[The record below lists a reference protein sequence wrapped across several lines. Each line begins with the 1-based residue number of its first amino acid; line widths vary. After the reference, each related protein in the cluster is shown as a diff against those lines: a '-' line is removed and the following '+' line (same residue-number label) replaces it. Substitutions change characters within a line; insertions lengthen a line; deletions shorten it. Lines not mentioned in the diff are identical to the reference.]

1 MREREEGRSRANS
14 RKAVVLWP
22 AVGIVG
28 RGRLSQFHSLVATM
42 PSCSGL
48 ISEVIKYPRALFRT
62 VFVIVNNIYCV
73 PTYLIW
79 MFLLLPLKKI
89 HEAYYYR
96 IEGVLFH
103 WLLANVTMWSYTA
116 GYDLVEMGDDITPAL
131 DERTLVI
138 ANHQST
144 SDVPLLMA
152 TFNVKKGVLPNIMW
166 IMDRLFKYTNFG
178 AVSLIHQDFFIA
190 SGKSNRER
198 SLLDLKKHLTESFI
212 PRERKW
218 MVLFPE
224 GGFLRKRK
232 EVSQRFAEK
241 NNLPVLNNVTV
252 PRVGA
257 MKAIVDVLGSPES
270 PSGCRRPEDDE
281 RRRMPSAVVEDERLS
296 SRTSRRE
303 EEEEDEHEDQ
313 RNDVSSTLINSES
326 ISTDDCDNF
335 KDSPFTKLNGKLSD
349 CLEYILDITIGYPNG
364 KPLDL
369 PNIVH
374 GMRNPCQ
381 TYLFYRL
388 YRSSEVPRDS
398 ESLTRWLYAR
408 FFEKE
413 RLLEEFYRTG
423 SFPCNSSSTTT
434 TTTQCGPTVVQQ
446 DLLRFLLIHLFFVT
460 STYVHYQ
467 LILMLINYSNVMYVY
482 LLSNS

>member
-1 MREREEGRSRANS
+1 
-14 RKAVVLWP
+14 
-22 AVGIVG
+22 
-28 RGRLSQFHSLVATM
+28 M

-48 ISEVIKYPRALFRT
+48 IEVIKYPRALFRT

-73 PTYLIW
+73 PTYLVW

-89 HEAYYYR
+89 NESCYFK
-96 IEGVLFH
+96 IEGILFH
-103 WLLANVTMWSYTA
+103 WLLANVSMWSSSA
-116 GYDLVEMGDDITPAL
+116 GYDLVELGDDISPAM

-152 TFNVKKGVLPNIMW
+152 AFNVKKGVLPNIMW
-166 IMDRLFKYTNFG
+166 IMDRMFKYTNFG
-178 AVSLIHQDFFIA
+178 AVSLLHQDFFIA
-190 SGKSNRER
+190 SGKSNREK
-198 SLLDLKKHLTESFI
+198 SLLDLKSHLRKSYI
-212 PRERKW
+212 PRQRKW
-218 MVLFPE
+218 MMLFPE

-241 NNLPVLNNVTV
+241 NNLPTLNHVTV

-257 MKAIVDVLGSPES
+257 MKTIVDVLGSLDS
-270 PSGCRRPEDDE
+270 PC
-281 RRRMPSAVVEDERLS
+281 L
-296 SRTSRRE
+296 
-303 EEEEDEHEDQ
+303 EEDKIMNNSGYVDNTMSIVTDGFDSSLINVDHQ
-313 RNDVSSTLINSES
+313 QQQQQQHQPKQYDVTNNSSSTIINSEA
-326 ISTDDCDNF
+326 INTDDCDSF
-335 KDSPFTKLNGKLSD
+335 KDSPLTKLNGKMND

-374 GMRNPCQ
+374 GLRNPCQ

-398 ESLTRWLYAR
+398 ESLTQWLYDR
-408 FFEKE
+408 FIEKE
-413 RLLEEFYRTG
+413 KLLDEFYRTG
-423 SFPCNSSSTTT
+423 MFPCGSSSML
-434 TTTQCGPTVVQQ
+434 PTVIQQ
-446 DLLRFLLIHLFFVT
+446 DLLRFLLIHLFFIT

-482 LLSNS
+482 LLNDS

>member
-1 MREREEGRSRANS
+1 
-14 RKAVVLWP
+14 
-22 AVGIVG
+22 
-28 RGRLSQFHSLVATM
+28 M
-42 PSCSGL
+42 PSCSGI
-48 ISEVIKYPRALFRT
+48 ISEVIKYPRAIFRT

-89 HEAYYYR
+89 HENYYYR

-103 WLLANVTMWSYTA
+103 WLLANVTMWSTTA

-131 DERTLVI
+131 DERTLII

-152 TFNVKKGVLPNIMW
+152 AFNVKKGVLPNIMW

-178 AVSLIHQDFFIA
+178 AVSLMHQDFFIA
-190 SGKSNRER
+190 SGKTNRDK
-198 SLLDLKKHLTESFI
+198 SLQGLKKHLRDSYI
-212 PRERKW
+212 PRARKW

-241 NNLPVLNNVTV
+241 NNLPVLHNVTV

-257 MKAIVDVLGSPES
+257 MKAIVDVLGSPDS
-270 PSGCRRPEDDE
+270 P
-281 RRRMPSAVVEDERLS
+281 
-296 SRTSRRE
+296 RTSSLGSPVQNVATVT
-303 EEEEDEHEDQ
+303 DEFNRTSASGADMEHRSPPKQDQ
-313 RNDVSSTLINSES
+313 ITNNSSTVITSEAIN
-326 ISTDDCDNF
+326 TDDCDNF

-349 CLEYILDITIGYPNG
+349 CLEYILDVTIGYPNG

-374 GMRNPCQ
+374 GLRSPCQ

-388 YRSSEVPRDS
+388 YRSAEVPRDS
-398 ESLTRWLYAR
+398 ESLTQWLYER

-413 RLLEEFYRTG
+413 KLLEEFYRTG
-423 SFPCNSSSTTT
+423 VFPCGSSATL
-434 TTTQCGPTVVQQ
+434 PAVVQQ
-446 DLLRFLLIHLFFVT
+446 DLLRFLLIHLFFIT

>member
-1 MREREEGRSRANS
+1 
-14 RKAVVLWP
+14 
-22 AVGIVG
+22 
-28 RGRLSQFHSLVATM
+28 M

-48 ISEVIKYPRALFRT
+48 IEVIKYPRALFRT

-73 PTYLIW
+73 PTYLVW

-89 HEAYYYR
+89 NESCYYK
-96 IEGVLFH
+96 IEGILFH
-103 WLLANVTMWSYTA
+103 WLLANVSMWSSSA
-116 GYDLVEMGDDITPAL
+116 GYDLVELGDDISPAM

-152 TFNVKKGVLPNIMW
+152 AFNVKKGVLPNIMW
-166 IMDRLFKYTNFG
+166 IMDRMFKYTNFG
-178 AVSLIHQDFFIA
+178 AVSLLHQDFFIA
-190 SGKSNRER
+190 SGKSNREK
-198 SLLDLKKHLTESFI
+198 SLLELKSHLRKSYI
-212 PRERKW
+212 PRQRKW
-218 MVLFPE
+218 MMLFPE

-241 NNLPVLNNVTV
+241 NNLPTLNHVTV

-257 MKAIVDVLGSPES
+257 MKTIVDVLGSLDS
-270 PSGCRRPEDDE
+270 PC
-281 RRRMPSAVVEDERLS
+281 L
-296 SRTSRRE
+296 
-303 EEEEDEHEDQ
+303 EEDKIMNNSGYVDNTMSIVTDGFDSSLINVDHQ
-313 RNDVSSTLINSES
+313 QQQQQQHQPKHDVTNNSSSTIINSEA
-326 ISTDDCDNF
+326 INTDDCDSF
-335 KDSPFTKLNGKLSD
+335 KDSPLTKLNGKMND

-374 GMRNPCQ
+374 GLRNPCQ

-398 ESLTRWLYAR
+398 ESLTQWLYDR
-408 FFEKE
+408 FIEKE
-413 RLLEEFYRTG
+413 KLLDEFYRTG
-423 SFPCNSSSTTT
+423 MFPCGSSSML
-434 TTTQCGPTVVQQ
+434 PTVIQQ
-446 DLLRFLLIHLFFVT
+446 DLLRFLLIHLFFIT

-482 LLSNS
+482 LLNDS

>member
-1 MREREEGRSRANS
+1 
-14 RKAVVLWP
+14 
-22 AVGIVG
+22 
-28 RGRLSQFHSLVATM
+28 M

-48 ISEVIKYPRALFRT
+48 TEVIKYPRALFRT

-73 PTYLIW
+73 PTYLVW

-89 HEAYYYR
+89 HESCYYK
-96 IEGVLFH
+96 IEGILFH
-103 WLLANVTMWSYTA
+103 WLLANVSMWSTTA
-116 GYDLVEMGDDITPAL
+116 GYDLVEMGDDISPAL

-144 SDVPLLMA
+144 SDVPLLMSA
-152 TFNVKKGVLPNIMW
+152 FNVKKGVLPNIMW
-166 IMDRLFKYTNFG
+166 IMDRMFKYTNFG
-178 AVSLIHQDFFIA
+178 AVSLLHQDFFIA
-190 SGKSNRER
+190 SGKSNREK
-198 SLLDLKKHLTESFI
+198 SLLELKSHLKKSYI
-212 PRERKW
+212 PRQRKW

-257 MKAIVDVLGSPES
+257 MKTIVDVLGSPDS
-270 PSGCRRPEDDE
+270 PCRGGEEMMINSSGYADTTIATVTDE
-281 RRRMPSAVVEDERLS
+281 FNNSLPTTNLIDVDHQKQQE
-296 SRTSRRE
+296 
-303 EEEEDEHEDQ
+303 Q
-313 RNDVSSTLINSES
+313 PKQNDVTNNINCTLINSEA
-326 ISTDDCDNF
+326 ISTDDCDSF
-335 KDSPFTKLNGKLSD
+335 KDSPLTKLNGKLND

-374 GMRNPCQ
+374 GLRNPCQ

-398 ESLTRWLYAR
+398 ESLTQWLYDR
-408 FFEKE
+408 FIEKE
-413 RLLEEFYRTG
+413 KLLEEFYRTG
-423 SFPCNSSSTTT
+423 MFPCGSSSML
-434 TTTQCGPTVVQQ
+434 PTVIQQ
-446 DLLRFLLIHLFFVT
+446 DLLRYLLIHMFFIT

-482 LLSNS
+482 LLNDS

>member
-1 MREREEGRSRANS
+1 
-14 RKAVVLWP
+14 
-22 AVGIVG
+22 
-28 RGRLSQFHSLVATM
+28 M

-89 HEAYYYR
+89 HESYYYK
-96 IEGVLFH
+96 IEGILFH

-116 GYDLVEMGDDITPAL
+116 GYDMVEMGDDITPAL

-190 SGKSNRER
+190 SGKSNRDR
-198 SLLDLKKHLTESFI
+198 SLLDLKKHLVQSYI

-224 GGFLRKRK
+224 GGFLRKRR

-257 MKAIVDVLGSPES
+257 MKAIVDVLGSPDS
-270 PSGCRRPEDDE
+270 SCGAAAA
-281 RRRMPSAVVEDERLS
+281 RMPSAVVEDELE
-296 SRTSRRE
+296 RTSRLQQQQQE
-303 EEEEDEHEDQ
+303 ESQQD
-313 RNDVSSTLINSES
+313 DVSSTLINSEA
-326 ISTDDCDNF
+326 INTDDCDNF

-374 GMRNPCQ
+374 GFRNPCQ

-398 ESLTRWLYAR
+398 ESLTQWLYDR

-413 RLLEEFYRTG
+413 KLLEEFYRTG
-423 SFPCNSSSTTT
+423 TFPCGSSATL
-434 TTTQCGPTVVQQ
+434 PTVVQQ

>member
-1 MREREEGRSRANS
+1 
-14 RKAVVLWP
+14 
-22 AVGIVG
+22 
-28 RGRLSQFHSLVATM
+28 M

-89 HEAYYYR
+89 HESYYYK

-116 GYDLVEMGDDITPAL
+116 GYDMVEMGDDITPAL

-198 SLLDLKKHLTESFI
+198 SLLDLKKHLTQSYI

-257 MKAIVDVLGSPES
+257 MKAIVDVLGSPDS
-270 PSGCRRPEDDE
+270 PCSDGARM
-281 RRRMPSAVVEDERLS
+281 MPSAVVEDEFA
-296 SRTSRRE
+296 RTATSQQQLQE
-303 EEEEDEHEDQ
+303 ESQQHD
-313 RNDVSSTLINSES
+313 DVSSTLINSEA

-335 KDSPFTKLNGKLSD
+335 KDSPFTKLNGKLGD
-349 CLEYILDITIGYPNG
+349 CLEYILDVTIGYPNG

-374 GMRNPCQ
+374 GFRNPCQ

-398 ESLTRWLYAR
+398 ESLTRWLYDR

-423 SFPCNSSSTTT
+423 TFPCGSSATL
-434 TTTQCGPTVVQQ
+434 PTVVQQ

>member
-1 MREREEGRSRANS
+1 
-14 RKAVVLWP
+14 
-22 AVGIVG
+22 
-28 RGRLSQFHSLVATM
+28 M

-89 HEAYYYR
+89 HESYYYK
-96 IEGVLFH
+96 IEGILFH

-116 GYDLVEMGDDITPAL
+116 GYDLVEMGDDITSAL

-190 SGKSNRER
+190 SGKSNRDR
-198 SLLDLKKHLTESFI
+198 SLLDLKRHLTQSYI

-257 MKAIVDVLGSPES
+257 MKAIVDVLGSPDS
-270 PSGCRRPEDDE
+270 PCVDRL
-281 RRRMPSAVVEDERLS
+281 PSAIVEDELA
-296 SRTSRRE
+296 RTSRQQQQ
-303 EEEEDEHEDQ
+303 D
-313 RNDVSSTLINSES
+313 DVSSTLINSEA
-326 ISTDDCDNF
+326 INTDDCDNF

-374 GMRNPCQ
+374 GFRNPCQ

-388 YRSSEVPRDS
+388 YRSSEVPRDN
-398 ESLTRWLYAR
+398 ESLTRWLYDR

-413 RLLEEFYRTG
+413 KLLEEFYRTG
-423 SFPCNSSSTTT
+423 TFPCGSSATL
-434 TTTQCGPTVVQQ
+434 PTVVQQ

>member
-1 MREREEGRSRANS
+1 MAGQ
-14 RKAVVLWP
+14 
-22 AVGIVG
+22 IVG
-28 RGRLSQFHSLVATM
+28 RFARILQNQPGVISCLVDANM

-198 SLLDLKKHLTESFI
+198 SLLDLKKHLTESYI

-270 PSGCRRPEDDE
+270 PFDNE
-281 RRRMPSAVVEDERLS
+281 RRTVVPPSAVVEDERLS
-296 SRTSRRE
+296 SRTSRE
-303 EEEEDEHEDQ
+303 EEEHQHQD
-313 RNDVSSTLINSES
+313 DVSSTLINSEA
-326 ISTDDCDNF
+326 INTDDCDNF

-349 CLEYILDITIGYPNG
+349 CLEYILDVTIGYPNG

-374 GMRNPCQ
+374 GFRNPCQ

-398 ESLTRWLYAR
+398 ESLTRWLYDR

-423 SFPCNSSSTTT
+423 TFPCGGGSSSATTT
-434 TTTQCGPTVVQQ
+434 TLPTVVQQ
-446 DLLRFLLIHLFFVT
+446 DLLRFLLIHLFFIT

>member
-1 MREREEGRSRANS
+1 MDGRRVGRSAKSGRTNG
-14 RKAVVLWP
+14 RVLSVSVSQL
-22 AVGIVG
+22 ASKTVG
-28 RGRLSQFHSLVATM
+28 AAM

-89 HEAYYYR
+89 HESYYYK

-198 SLLDLKKHLTESFI
+198 SLLDLKKHLTESYI
-212 PRERKW
+212 PRDRKW

-270 PSGCRRPEDDE
+270 PVCGGRLPPT
-281 RRRMPSAVVEDERLS
+281 PSAVVVEDELT
-296 SRTSRRE
+296 RTNSLQDLRQQQQP
-303 EEEEDEHEDQ
+303 ED
-313 RNDVSSTLINSES
+313 DVSSTLINSEA
-326 ISTDDCDNF
+326 INTDDCDNF

-374 GMRNPCQ
+374 GFRNPCQ

-398 ESLTRWLYAR
+398 ESLTRWLYDR

-423 SFPCNSSSTTT
+423 TFPCGSSDTL
-434 TTTQCGPTVVQQ
+434 PTVVQQ

>member
-1 MREREEGRSRANS
+1 
-14 RKAVVLWP
+14 
-22 AVGIVG
+22 
-28 RGRLSQFHSLVATM
+28 M

-96 IEGVLFH
+96 IEGVMFH

-190 SGKSNRER
+190 SGKSNRDR
-198 SLLDLKKHLTESFI
+198 SLQDLKKHLTESYI
-212 PRERKW
+212 PRGRKW

-270 PSGCRRPEDDE
+270 PGCREPEDSE
-281 RRRMPSAVVEDERLS
+281 RRMPVAVVEDERS
-296 SRTSRRE
+296 ARTSQQ
-303 EEEEDEHEDQ
+303 EDDP
-313 RNDVSSTLINSES
+313 RNDVSSTLINSEA

-374 GMRNPCQ
+374 GFRNPCQ

-398 ESLTRWLYAR
+398 ESLTRWLYDR

-423 SFPCNSSSTTT
+423 TFPSDSSSATTT
-434 TTTQCGPTVVQQ
+434 TTTTPGATTHCGPTVVQQ

-460 STYVHYQ
+460 SSYVHYQ

>member
-1 MREREEGRSRANS
+1 M
-14 RKAVVLWP
+14 P
-22 AVGIVG
+22 A
-28 RGRLSQFHSLVATM
+28 
-42 PSCSGL
+42 CSGL
-48 ISEVIKYPRALFRT
+48 IEVIKYPRALFRT

-89 HEAYYYR
+89 HESCYYK
-96 IEGVLFH
+96 IEGIIFH
-103 WLLANVTMWSYTA
+103 WLLANVSMWSTTA
-116 GYDLVEMGDDITPAL
+116 GYELVEMGDDISPAM

-152 TFNVKKGVLPNIMW
+152 AFNVKKGVLPNIMW
-166 IMDRLFKYTNFG
+166 IMDRMFKYTNFG
-178 AVSLIHQDFFIA
+178 AVSLLHQDFFIA
-190 SGKSNRER
+190 SGKSNRDK
-198 SLLDLKKHLTESFI
+198 SLLELKTHLKKSYI

-257 MKAIVDVLGSPES
+257 MKAIMDVLGSPES
-270 PSGCRRPEDDE
+270 PCRDE
-281 RRRMPSAVVEDERLS
+281 EKMMNSTIATVMDEFNHS
-296 SRTSRRE
+296 MMDGTINV
-303 EEEEDEHEDQ
+303 DQ
-313 RNDVSSTLINSES
+313 QQPKQNDVTINSSSTIINSEA
-326 ISTDDCDNF
+326 ISTDDCDSF
-335 KDSPFTKLNGKLSD
+335 KDSPLTKLNGKLNH

-369 PNIVH
+369 PNIMH
-374 GMRNPCQ
+374 GLRNPCQ

-398 ESLTRWLYAR
+398 ESLTQWLYDR
-408 FFEKE
+408 FIEKE
-413 RLLEEFYRTG
+413 KLLEEFYRTG
-423 SFPCNSSSTTT
+423 VFPCGSSSML
-434 TTTQCGPTVVQQ
+434 PTVIQQ
-446 DLLRFLLIHLFFVT
+446 DLLRFLLIHLFFIT

-482 LLSNS
+482 LLSDS

>member
-1 MREREEGRSRANS
+1 
-14 RKAVVLWP
+14 
-22 AVGIVG
+22 
-28 RGRLSQFHSLVATM
+28 M

-89 HEAYYYR
+89 HESYYYK

-198 SLLDLKKHLTESFI
+198 SLLDLKKHLTQSYI

-257 MKAIVDVLGSPES
+257 MKAIVDVLGSADS
-270 PSGCRRPEDDE
+270 PCGAAT
-281 RRRMPSAVVEDERLS
+281 RMPSAVVEDELE
-296 SRTSRRE
+296 RTSRQQQE
-303 EEEEDEHEDQ
+303 ESQQD
-313 RNDVSSTLINSES
+313 DVSSTLINSEA
-326 ISTDDCDNF
+326 INTDDCDNF

-349 CLEYILDITIGYPNG
+349 CLEYILDVTIGYPNG

-374 GMRNPCQ
+374 GFRNPCQ

-398 ESLTRWLYAR
+398 ESLTRWLYDR

-413 RLLEEFYRTG
+413 KLLEEFYRTG
-423 SFPCNSSSTTT
+423 TFPCGSSATL
-434 TTTQCGPTVVQQ
+434 PTVVQQ

>member
-1 MREREEGRSRANS
+1 MAGQ
-14 RKAVVLWP
+14 
-22 AVGIVG
+22 IVG
-28 RGRLSQFHSLVATM
+28 RFARILENQPRVISCLVAANM

-198 SLLDLKKHLTESFI
+198 SLLDLKKHLTESYI

-270 PSGCRRPEDDE
+270 PCDNE
-281 RRRMPSAVVEDERLS
+281 RRTVAVVEDERLS
-296 SRTSRRE
+296 SRTSR
-303 EEEEDEHEDQ
+303 EEEDQHQHQD
-313 RNDVSSTLINSES
+313 DVSSTLINSEA
-326 ISTDDCDNF
+326 INTDDCDNF

-349 CLEYILDITIGYPNG
+349 CLEYILDVTIGYPNG

-374 GMRNPCQ
+374 GFRNPCQ

-398 ESLTRWLYAR
+398 ESLTRWLYDR

-423 SFPCNSSSTTT
+423 TFPCGGIGGSSSATTT
-434 TTTQCGPTVVQQ
+434 TLPTVVQQ
-446 DLLRFLLIHLFFVT
+446 DLLRFLLIHLFFIT

>member
-1 MREREEGRSRANS
+1 
-14 RKAVVLWP
+14 
-22 AVGIVG
+22 
-28 RGRLSQFHSLVATM
+28 M

-89 HEAYYYR
+89 HESYYYK
-96 IEGVLFH
+96 IEGILFH

-116 GYDLVEMGDDITPAL
+116 GYDLVEMGDDITSAL

-190 SGKSNRER
+190 SGKSNRDR
-198 SLLDLKKHLTESFI
+198 SLLDLKKHLTQSYI

-257 MKAIVDVLGSPES
+257 MKAIVDVLGSPDS
-270 PSGCRRPEDDE
+270 PCVDRL
-281 RRRMPSAVVEDERLS
+281 PSAIVEDELA
-296 SRTSRRE
+296 RTSRQQQQ
-303 EEEEDEHEDQ
+303 D
-313 RNDVSSTLINSES
+313 DVSSTLINSEA
-326 ISTDDCDNF
+326 INTDDCDNF
-335 KDSPFTKLNGKLSD
+335 KDSPFTKLNGKLND

-374 GMRNPCQ
+374 GFRNPCQ

-388 YRSSEVPRDS
+388 YRSSEVPRDN
-398 ESLTRWLYAR
+398 ESLTRWLYDR

-413 RLLEEFYRTG
+413 KLLEEFYRTG
-423 SFPCNSSSTTT
+423 TFPCGSSATL
-434 TTTQCGPTVVQQ
+434 PTVVQQ

>member
-1 MREREEGRSRANS
+1 
-14 RKAVVLWP
+14 
-22 AVGIVG
+22 
-28 RGRLSQFHSLVATM
+28 M

-89 HEAYYYR
+89 HESYYYK

-116 GYDLVEMGDDITPAL
+116 GYDMVEMGDDITPAL

-198 SLLDLKKHLTESFI
+198 SLLDLKKHLTQSYI

-257 MKAIVDVLGSPES
+257 MKAIVDVLGSPDS
-270 PSGCRRPEDDE
+270 PCSDGARM
-281 RRRMPSAVVEDERLS
+281 MPSAVVEDEFA
-296 SRTSRRE
+296 RTATSQQQLQE
-303 EEEEDEHEDQ
+303 ESQQHD
-313 RNDVSSTLINSES
+313 DVSSTLINSEA

-349 CLEYILDITIGYPNG
+349 CLEYILDVTIGYPNG

-374 GMRNPCQ
+374 GFRNPCQ

-398 ESLTRWLYAR
+398 ESLTRWLYDR

-423 SFPCNSSSTTT
+423 TFPCGSSATL
-434 TTTQCGPTVVQQ
+434 PTVVQQ

>member
-1 MREREEGRSRANS
+1 
-14 RKAVVLWP
+14 
-22 AVGIVG
+22 
-28 RGRLSQFHSLVATM
+28 M

-89 HEAYYYR
+89 HESYYYK

-116 GYDLVEMGDDITPAL
+116 GYDMVEMGDDITPAL

-190 SGKSNRER
+190 SGKSNRDR
-198 SLLDLKKHLTESFI
+198 SLLDLKKHLTQSYI

-257 MKAIVDVLGSPES
+257 MKAIIDVLGSPDS
-270 PSGCRRPEDDE
+270 LCSDGTRM
-281 RRRMPSAVVEDERLS
+281 MPSAVVEDEFA
-296 SRTSRRE
+296 RTATSQQQQE
-303 EEEEDEHEDQ
+303 ESQQQD
-313 RNDVSSTLINSES
+313 DVSSTLINSEA
-326 ISTDDCDNF
+326 INTDDCDNF

-349 CLEYILDITIGYPNG
+349 CLEYILDVTIGYPNG

-369 PNIVH
+369 PNIMH
-374 GMRNPCQ
+374 GFRNPCQ

-398 ESLTRWLYAR
+398 ESLTRWLYDR

-423 SFPCNSSSTTT
+423 TFPCGSSATL
-434 TTTQCGPTVVQQ
+434 PTVVQQ

>member
-1 MREREEGRSRANS
+1 MAGQ
-14 RKAVVLWP
+14 
-22 AVGIVG
+22 IVG
-28 RGRLSQFHSLVATM
+28 RFARILQNQPRVISCLVAANM

-198 SLLDLKKHLTESFI
+198 SLLDLKKHLTESYI

-270 PSGCRRPEDDE
+270 PCDNE
-281 RRRMPSAVVEDERLS
+281 RRTVVPPSAVVEDERLS
-296 SRTSRRE
+296 SRTSRE
-303 EEEEDEHEDQ
+303 EADQHQHQED
-313 RNDVSSTLINSES
+313 DVSSTLINSET
-326 ISTDDCDNF
+326 INTDDCDNF

-349 CLEYILDITIGYPNG
+349 CLEYILDVTIGYPNG

-374 GMRNPCQ
+374 GFRNPCQ

-398 ESLTRWLYAR
+398 ESLTRWLYDR

-423 SFPCNSSSTTT
+423 TFPCGGGSSSATTT
-434 TTTQCGPTVVQQ
+434 TLPTVVQQ
-446 DLLRFLLIHLFFVT
+446 DLLRFLLIHLFFIT

>member
-1 MREREEGRSRANS
+1 
-14 RKAVVLWP
+14 
-22 AVGIVG
+22 
-28 RGRLSQFHSLVATM
+28 M

-48 ISEVIKYPRALFRT
+48 IEVIKYPRALFRT

-89 HEAYYYR
+89 HESYYYK
-96 IEGVLFH
+96 IEGILFH

-178 AVSLIHQDFFIA
+178 AVSLLHQDFFIA

-198 SLLDLKKHLTESFI
+198 SLHDLKKHLTQSYI

-232 EVSQRFAEK
+232 EVSQRFADK

-257 MKAIVDVLGSPES
+257 MKAIVDVLGSPDS
-270 PSGCRRPEDDE
+270 PCGGVASARI
-281 RRRMPSAVVEDERLS
+281 PSAVVEDELE
-296 SRTSRRE
+296 RTSRQQQQQE
-303 EEEEDEHEDQ
+303 ESQQD
-313 RNDVSSTLINSES
+313 DVSSTLINSEA
-326 ISTDDCDNF
+326 INTDDCDNF

-374 GMRNPCQ
+374 GFRNPCQ

-398 ESLTRWLYAR
+398 ESLTRWLYDR

-413 RLLEEFYRTG
+413 KLLEEFYRTG
-423 SFPCNSSSTTT
+423 TFPCGSSATL
-434 TTTQCGPTVVQQ
+434 PTVVQQ

>member
-1 MREREEGRSRANS
+1 
-14 RKAVVLWP
+14 
-22 AVGIVG
+22 
-28 RGRLSQFHSLVATM
+28 M
-42 PSCSGL
+42 PCSTTL
-48 ISEVIKYPRALFRT
+48 IDVIKYPRALFRT
-62 VFVIVNNIYCV
+62 VFVLVNNMYCV

-89 HEAYYYR
+89 HESFYYQ

-103 WLLANVTMWSYTA
+103 WLLANVAMWSTSV
-116 GYDLVEMGDDITPAL
+116 GYDLVELGDDIAPAL
-131 DERTLVI
+131 DQRTLVI

-152 TFNVKKGVLPNIMW
+152 AFNAKRNVVPNIMW

-178 AVSLIHQDFFIA
+178 AVSLMHRDFFIA
-190 SGKSNRER
+190 SGKANRDKSITE
-198 SLLDLKKHLTESFI
+198 LKKHLRESYI

-218 MVLFPE
+218 IVLFPE

-241 NNLPVLNNVTV
+241 NNLPVLTNVTV
-252 PRVGA
+252 PRIGA
-257 MKAIVDVLGSPES
+257 MKAIIDVLGAPQSPCRGANASSVNVVVQKTAATTDCAAAADSTTEES
-270 PSGCRRPEDDE
+270 HNISEATNLLVATPVTIPVEQQL
-281 RRRMPSAVVEDERLS
+281 PNQNASAGNNNNS
-296 SRTSRRE
+296 
-303 EEEEDEHEDQ
+303 
-313 RNDVSSTLINSES
+313 SSTVINSEA
-326 ISTDDCDNF
+326 IITDDCDNF

-374 GMRNPCQ
+374 GLRKPCQ

-388 YRSSEVPRDS
+388 YRSSEVPRDN
-398 ESLTRWLYAR
+398 ESLTRWLYDR

-413 RLLEEFYRTG
+413 KLLEEFYRTG
-423 SFPCNSSSTTT
+423 MFPCGSSATI
-434 TTTQCGPTVVQQ
+434 PTVVQQ
-446 DLLRFLLIHLFFVT
+446 DFLRFLLIHLFFIT
-460 STYVHYQ
+460 SSYVHYQ
-467 LILMLINYSNVMYVY
+467 LILMLINYSNVMYVS

>member
-1 MREREEGRSRANS
+1 M
-14 RKAVVLWP
+14 P
-22 AVGIVG
+22 A
-28 RGRLSQFHSLVATM
+28 
-42 PSCSGL
+42 CSGL
-48 ISEVIKYPRALFRT
+48 IEVIKYPRALFRT

-89 HEAYYYR
+89 HESCYYK
-96 IEGVLFH
+96 IEGILFH
-103 WLLANVTMWSYTA
+103 WLLANVSLWSTTA
-116 GYDLVEMGDDITPAL
+116 GYDLVEMGDDISPAM

-152 TFNVKKGVLPNIMW
+152 AFNVKKGVLPNIMW
-166 IMDRLFKYTNFG
+166 IMDRMFKYTNFG
-178 AVSLIHQDFFIA
+178 AVSLLHQDFFIA
-190 SGKSNRER
+190 SGKSNRDK
-198 SLLDLKKHLTESFI
+198 SLLELKQHLRKSYI

-232 EVSQRFAEK
+232 EISQRFAEK

-257 MKAIVDVLGSPES
+257 MKAIVDVLGSPDS
-270 PSGCRRPEDDE
+270 PCRDE
-281 RRRMPSAVVEDERLS
+281 EKMMNNSYLDGTITTVADEFNRGSMDVE
-296 SRTSRRE
+296 
-303 EEEEDEHEDQ
+303 Q
-313 RNDVSSTLINSES
+313 QQQQQPKQNDVTNNISSTLINSEA
-326 ISTDDCDNF
+326 ISTDDCDSF
-335 KDSPFTKLNGKLSD
+335 KDSPLTKLNGKLNH

-374 GMRNPCQ
+374 GLRNPCQ

-398 ESLTRWLYAR
+398 ESLTQWLYDR
-408 FFEKE
+408 FIEKE
-413 RLLEEFYRTG
+413 KLLEEFYRTG
-423 SFPCNSSSTTT
+423 MFPCGSSSML
-434 TTTQCGPTVVQQ
+434 PTVIQQ
-446 DLLRFLLIHLFFVT
+446 DLLRFLLIHLFFIT

-482 LLSNS
+482 LLSDS

>member
-1 MREREEGRSRANS
+1 
-14 RKAVVLWP
+14 
-22 AVGIVG
+22 
-28 RGRLSQFHSLVATM
+28 M
-42 PSCSGL
+42 PSCGGL
-48 ISEVIKYPRALFRT
+48 VCDVIKYPRALFRT

-89 HEAYYYR
+89 HEKYYYR

-103 WLLANVTMWSYTA
+103 WLLANVTMWSATA
-116 GYDLVEMGDDITPAL
+116 GYDLVELGDDITPAL
-131 DERTLVI
+131 DQRTLII

-152 TFNVKKGVLPNIMW
+152 AFNVKKGVLPNIMW

-190 SGKSNRER
+190 SGKSNREK
-198 SLLDLKKHLTESFI
+198 SLLELKTHLRKSYI

-257 MKAIVDVLGSPES
+257 MKAIIDVLGSPDS
-270 PSGCRRPEDDE
+270 PCRE
-281 RRRMPSAVVEDERLS
+281 
-296 SRTSRRE
+296 
-303 EEEEDEHEDQ
+303 
-313 RNDVSSTLINSES
+313 NDVELSATAVATVTDEYNRATAMTTQDQQQQQQQPQGQQLKQNDVINNSSTVVNSEA
-326 ISTDDCDNF
+326 ISNDDCDNF
-335 KDSPFTKLNGKLSD
+335 KDSPLTKLNGKLND

-374 GMRNPCQ
+374 GLRNPCQ

-398 ESLTRWLYAR
+398 ESLTQWLYDR
-408 FFEKE
+408 FTEKE
-413 RLLEEFYRTG
+413 KLLNEFYRTG
-423 SFPCNSSSTTT
+423 KFPCGSASVL
-434 TTTQCGPTVVQQ
+434 PTVVQQ
-446 DLLRFLLIHLFFVT
+446 DLLRFLLIHLFFIT

-482 LLSNS
+482 LLSDS

>member
-1 MREREEGRSRANS
+1 MRETAGKKVGRHSCTLA
-14 RKAVVLWP
+14 
-22 AVGIVG
+22 GQIVG
-28 RGRLSQFHSLVATM
+28 RFARILQNQPGVISCLVAANM

-198 SLLDLKKHLTESFI
+198 SLLDLKKHLTESYI

-270 PSGCRRPEDDE
+270 PCDNE
-281 RRRMPSAVVEDERLS
+281 RRNVVPPSAVVEDERLS
-296 SRTSRRE
+296 SRTSGRE
-303 EEEEDEHEDQ
+303 EEEDQHQHHED
-313 RNDVSSTLINSES
+313 DVSSTLINSEA
-326 ISTDDCDNF
+326 INTDDCDNF

-349 CLEYILDITIGYPNG
+349 CLEYILDVTIGYPNG

-374 GMRNPCQ
+374 GFRNPCQ

-398 ESLTRWLYAR
+398 ESLTRWLYDR

-423 SFPCNSSSTTT
+423 TFPCGGGSSSATTT
-434 TTTQCGPTVVQQ
+434 TLPTVVQQ
-446 DLLRFLLIHLFFVT
+446 DLLRFLLIHLFFIT

>member
-1 MREREEGRSRANS
+1 
-14 RKAVVLWP
+14 
-22 AVGIVG
+22 
-28 RGRLSQFHSLVATM
+28 M
-42 PSCSGL
+42 PSSSGI
-48 ISEVIKYPRALFRT
+48 ISEVFKYPRALFRT

-89 HEAYYYR
+89 HETCYYR

-103 WLLANVTMWSYTA
+103 WLLANVTMWSSTA

-131 DERTLVI
+131 DQRTLVI

-152 TFNVKKGVLPNIMW
+152 LFNAKKGVLPNIMW
-166 IMDRLFKYTNFG
+166 IMDRMFKYTNFG

-190 SGKSNRER
+190 SGKSNRDQ
-198 SLLDLKKHLTESFI
+198 SLQELKKHLKKSYI
-212 PRERKW
+212 PRKRKW
-218 MVLFPE
+218 IVLFPE

-257 MKAIVDVLGSPES
+257 MSAIVDVIGSPES
-270 PSGCRRPEDDE
+270 PC
-281 RRRMPSAVVEDERLS
+281 
-296 SRTSRRE
+296 RTSPSIPVATVTDEYNRATVKTSPE
-303 EEEEDEHEDQ
+303 EQVLLEHTQLDQ
-313 RNDVSSTLINSES
+313 EMEQLQIANNRNTLVSGQAIGAE
-326 ISTDDCDNF
+326 DCDSF
-335 KDSPFTKLNGKLSD
+335 KDSHFSKLNGKLND
-349 CLEYILDITIGYPNG
+349 CLEYILDVTIGYPNG

-369 PNIVH
+369 PTIVH

-388 YRSSEVPRDS
+388 YRSADVPRDS
-398 ESLTRWLYAR
+398 ESLTQWLYER
-408 FFEKE
+408 FYEKE
-413 RLLEEFYRTG
+413 KMLEEFYRTG
-423 SFPCNSSSTTT
+423 AFPSNNSVTL
-434 TTTQCGPTVVQQ
+434 PAVVQQ
-446 DLLRFLLIHLFFVT
+446 DLLRFLLIHLFFIT

>member
-1 MREREEGRSRANS
+1 
-14 RKAVVLWP
+14 
-22 AVGIVG
+22 
-28 RGRLSQFHSLVATM
+28 M

-96 IEGVLFH
+96 IEGVMFH

-190 SGKSNRER
+190 SGKSNRDR
-198 SLLDLKKHLTESFI
+198 SLQDLKKHLTESYI
-212 PRERKW
+212 PRGRKW

-270 PSGCRRPEDDE
+270 PGCREPEDSE
-281 RRRMPSAVVEDERLS
+281 RRMPVAVVEDERS
-296 SRTSRRE
+296 ARTSQQ
-303 EEEEDEHEDQ
+303 EDDP
-313 RNDVSSTLINSES
+313 RNDVSSTLINSEA

-374 GMRNPCQ
+374 GFRNPCQ

-398 ESLTRWLYAR
+398 ESLTRWLYDR

-423 SFPCNSSSTTT
+423 TFPCDSSSATTT
-434 TTTQCGPTVVQQ
+434 TTPGATTPSATHCGPTVVQQ

-460 STYVHYQ
+460 SSYVHYQ

>member
-1 MREREEGRSRANS
+1 
-14 RKAVVLWP
+14 
-22 AVGIVG
+22 
-28 RGRLSQFHSLVATM
+28 M

-79 MFLLLPLKKI
+79 MFLLLPLKKV
-89 HEAYYYR
+89 HESYYYK

-116 GYDLVEMGDDITPAL
+116 GYDMVEMGDDITPAL

-152 TFNVKKGVLPNIMW
+152 TLNVKKGVLPNIMW

-198 SLLDLKKHLTESFI
+198 SLLDLKKHLTQSYI
-212 PRERKW
+212 RRERKW

-257 MKAIVDVLGSPES
+257 MKAIVDVLGSPDS
-270 PSGCRRPEDDE
+270 LCSDGART
-281 RRRMPSAVVEDERLS
+281 MPSAVVEDEFA
-296 SRTSRRE
+296 RTATSQQQE
-303 EEEEDEHEDQ
+303 ESQQD
-313 RNDVSSTLINSES
+313 DVSSTLINSEA
-326 ISTDDCDNF
+326 INTDDCDNF

-349 CLEYILDITIGYPNG
+349 CLEYILDVTIGYPNG

-374 GMRNPCQ
+374 GFRNPCQ

-398 ESLTRWLYAR
+398 ESLTRWLYDR

-423 SFPCNSSSTTT
+423 TFPCGSSATL
-434 TTTQCGPTVVQQ
+434 PTVVQQ

>member
-1 MREREEGRSRANS
+1 
-14 RKAVVLWP
+14 
-22 AVGIVG
+22 
-28 RGRLSQFHSLVATM
+28 M

-48 ISEVIKYPRALFRT
+48 IEVIKYPRALFRT

-73 PTYLIW
+73 PTYLVW

-89 HEAYYYR
+89 NESCYFK
-96 IEGVLFH
+96 IEGILFH
-103 WLLANVTMWSYTA
+103 WLLANVSMWSSSA
-116 GYDLVEMGDDITPAL
+116 GYDLVELGDDISPAM

-152 TFNVKKGVLPNIMW
+152 AFNVKKGVLPNIMW
-166 IMDRLFKYTNFG
+166 IMDRMFKYTNFG
-178 AVSLIHQDFFIA
+178 AVSLLHQDFFIA
-190 SGKSNRER
+190 SGKSNREK
-198 SLLDLKKHLTESFI
+198 SLLELKSHLRKSYI
-212 PRERKW
+212 PRQRKW
-218 MVLFPE
+218 MMLFPE

-241 NNLPVLNNVTV
+241 NNLPTLNHVTV

-257 MKAIVDVLGSPES
+257 MKTIVDVLGSLDS
-270 PSGCRRPEDDE
+270 PC
-281 RRRMPSAVVEDERLS
+281 L
-296 SRTSRRE
+296 
-303 EEEEDEHEDQ
+303 EEDKIMNNSGYVDNTMSIVTDGFDSSLINVDHQ
-313 RNDVSSTLINSES
+313 QQQQQQHQPKQYDVTNNSSSTIINSEA
-326 ISTDDCDNF
+326 INTDDCDSF
-335 KDSPFTKLNGKLSD
+335 KDSPLTKLNGKMND

-374 GMRNPCQ
+374 GLRNPCQ

-398 ESLTRWLYAR
+398 ESLTQWLYDR
-408 FFEKE
+408 FIEKE
-413 RLLEEFYRTG
+413 KLLDEFYRTG
-423 SFPCNSSSTTT
+423 MFPCGSSSML
-434 TTTQCGPTVVQQ
+434 PTVIQQ
-446 DLLRFLLIHLFFVT
+446 DLLRFLLIHLFFIT

-482 LLSNS
+482 LLNDS

>member
-1 MREREEGRSRANS
+1 
-14 RKAVVLWP
+14 
-22 AVGIVG
+22 
-28 RGRLSQFHSLVATM
+28 M

-48 ISEVIKYPRALFRT
+48 IEVIKYPRALFRT

-89 HEAYYYR
+89 HESYYYK
-96 IEGVLFH
+96 IEGILFH

-116 GYDLVEMGDDITPAL
+116 GYDLVEMGDDITSAL

-190 SGKSNRER
+190 SGKSNRDR
-198 SLLDLKKHLTESFI
+198 SLLDLKKHLTQSYI

-257 MKAIVDVLGSPES
+257 MKAIVDVLGSPDS
-270 PSGCRRPEDDE
+270 PCVDRL
-281 RRRMPSAVVEDERLS
+281 PSAIVEDELA
-296 SRTSRRE
+296 RTSRQQQQ
-303 EEEEDEHEDQ
+303 D
-313 RNDVSSTLINSES
+313 DVSSTLINSEA
-326 ISTDDCDNF
+326 INTDDCDNF

-374 GMRNPCQ
+374 GFRNPCQ

-388 YRSSEVPRDS
+388 YRSSEVPRDN
-398 ESLTRWLYAR
+398 ESLTRWLYDR

-413 RLLEEFYRTG
+413 KLLEEFYRTG
-423 SFPCNSSSTTT
+423 TFPCGSSATL
-434 TTTQCGPTVVQQ
+434 PTVVQQ

>member
-1 MREREEGRSRANS
+1 MPTSS
-14 RKAVVLWP
+14 T
-22 AVGIVG
+22 
-28 RGRLSQFHSLVATM
+28 LSD
-42 PSCSGL
+42 
-48 ISEVIKYPRALFRT
+48 VIKYPRALFRI

-73 PTYLIW
+73 PTYLVW

-89 HEAYYYR
+89 HENFYYQ

-103 WLLANVTMWSYTA
+103 WLLANVAMWSSTL
-116 GYDLVEMGDDITPAL
+116 GYDLVELGDDISPAL
-131 DERTLVI
+131 DQRTLVI

-152 TFNVKKGVLPNIMW
+152 AFNAKRNVLPNIMW

-178 AVSLIHQDFFIA
+178 AVSLMHKDFFIA
-190 SGKSNRER
+190 SGKSNRDKSITE
-198 SLLDLKKHLTESFI
+198 LKNHLRESYI

-218 MVLFPE
+218 IVLFPE

-241 NNLPVLNNVTV
+241 NNLPVLSNVTV

-257 MKAIVDVLGSPES
+257 MKAIIDVLGSPQS
-270 PSGCRRPEDDE
+270 PCRRGNA
-281 RRRMPSAVVEDERLS
+281 SVNVVDQPQTTTTAAADCTAAADPNKEAHGITEA
-296 SRTSRRE
+296 TSLLVSTSMSTSE
-303 EEEEDEHEDQ
+303 SEQ
-313 RNDVSSTLINSES
+313 QQIPKQNVSTANNNSSSTIINSEA
-326 ISTDDCDNF
+326 IITDDYNF
-335 KDSPFTKLNGKLSD
+335 KDSPFTKLNGKLND

-374 GMRNPCQ
+374 GLRNPCQ

-388 YRSSEVPRDS
+388 YRSSEVPRDN
-398 ESLTRWLYAR
+398 ESLTRWLYDR

-413 RLLEEFYRTG
+413 KLLEEFYRTG
-423 SFPCNSSSTTT
+423 MFPCGSSATL
-434 TTTQCGPTVVQQ
+434 PTVVQQ
-446 DLLRFLLIHLFFVT
+446 DLLRFLLIHLFFIT
-460 STYVHYQ
+460 SSYVHYQ
-467 LILMLINYSNVMYVY
+467 LILMLINYSNVMYVS

>member
-1 MREREEGRSRANS
+1 
-14 RKAVVLWP
+14 
-22 AVGIVG
+22 
-28 RGRLSQFHSLVATM
+28 M
-42 PSCSGL
+42 PSCTGL
-48 ISEVIKYPRALFRT
+48 INVIKYPRALFRT
-62 VFVIVNNIYCV
+62 VFVLVNNVYCV

-79 MFLLLPLKKI
+79 MLLLLPLKKI
-89 HEAYYYR
+89 HENYYFR

-103 WLLANVTMWSYTA
+103 WLLANVTMWSSSA
-116 GYDLVEMGDDITPAL
+116 GYDLVEVGDDITPAL

-144 SDVPLLMA
+144 SDVPMLMA
-152 TFNVKKGVLPNIMW
+152 AFNAKKNVLPNIMW

-178 AVSLIHQDFFIA
+178 AVSLIHQDFFIS
-190 SGKSNRER
+190 SGKSNRDK
-198 SLLDLKKHLTESFI
+198 SLLELKKHLKQSYI
-212 PRERKW
+212 PRKRKW
-218 MVLFPE
+218 MMLFPE

-241 NNLPVLNNVTV
+241 NNLPVLNHVTV

-257 MKAIVDVLGSPES
+257 MKAIIDVLGSPDS
-270 PSGCRRPEDDE
+270 PCR
-281 RRRMPSAVVEDERLS
+281 MSNTNSTGSTVVI
-296 SRTSRRE
+296 
-303 EEEEDEHEDQ
+303 EDQ
-313 RNDVSSTLINSES
+313 FEETAGLTTAVDQQKPKEDGANNNSSTIINSEA
-326 ISTDDCDNF
+326 IITDDCDNF
-335 KDSPFTKLNGKLSD
+335 KDSPFTKLNGKLND

-374 GMRNPCQ
+374 GLRNPCQ

-388 YRSSEVPRDS
+388 YHSSEVPRDS
-398 ESLTRWLYAR
+398 ESLTQWLYDR

-413 RLLEEFYRTG
+413 KLLEEFYRTG
-423 SFPCNSSSTTT
+423 MFPCGST
-434 TTTQCGPTVVQQ
+434 GIVVHQ
-446 DLLRFLLIHLFFVT
+446 DLLRFLLIHLFFIT
-460 STYVHYQ
+460 SSYVHYQ

>member
-1 MREREEGRSRANS
+1 
-14 RKAVVLWP
+14 
-22 AVGIVG
+22 
-28 RGRLSQFHSLVATM
+28 M

-48 ISEVIKYPRALFRT
+48 IEVIKYPRALFRT

-73 PTYLIW
+73 PTYLVW

-89 HEAYYYR
+89 NESCYFK
-96 IEGVLFH
+96 IEGILFH
-103 WLLANVTMWSYTA
+103 WLLANVSMWSSSA
-116 GYDLVEMGDDITPAL
+116 GYDLVELGDDISPAM

-152 TFNVKKGVLPNIMW
+152 AFNVKKGVLPNIMW
-166 IMDRLFKYTNFG
+166 IMDRMFKYTNFG
-178 AVSLIHQDFFIA
+178 AVSLLHQDFFIA
-190 SGKSNRER
+190 SGKSNREK
-198 SLLDLKKHLTESFI
+198 SLLELKSHLRKSYI
-212 PRERKW
+212 PRQRKW
-218 MVLFPE
+218 MMLFPE

-241 NNLPVLNNVTV
+241 NNLPTLNHVTV

-257 MKAIVDVLGSPES
+257 MKTIVDVLGSLDS
-270 PSGCRRPEDDE
+270 PC
-281 RRRMPSAVVEDERLS
+281 L
-296 SRTSRRE
+296 
-303 EEEEDEHEDQ
+303 EEDKIMNNSGYVDNTMSIVTDGFDSSLINVDHQ
-313 RNDVSSTLINSES
+313 QQQQQQHQPKQYDVTNNSSSTIINSEA
-326 ISTDDCDNF
+326 INTDVCDSF
-335 KDSPFTKLNGKLSD
+335 KDSPLTKLNGKMND

-374 GMRNPCQ
+374 GLRNPCQ

-398 ESLTRWLYAR
+398 ESLTQWLYDR
-408 FFEKE
+408 FIEKE
-413 RLLEEFYRTG
+413 KLLDEFYRTG
-423 SFPCNSSSTTT
+423 MFPCGSSSML
-434 TTTQCGPTVVQQ
+434 PTVIQQ
-446 DLLRFLLIHLFFVT
+446 DLLRFLLIHLFFIT

-482 LLSNS
+482 LLNDS

>member
-1 MREREEGRSRANS
+1 MYFGRPNR
-14 RKAVVLWP
+14 RKVVARILQNQP
-22 AVGIVG
+22 GVI
-28 RGRLSQFHSLVATM
+28 SCLVATTM

-198 SLLDLKKHLTESFI
+198 SLLDLKKHLTESYI

-270 PSGCRRPEDDE
+270 PCDNE
-281 RRRMPSAVVEDERLS
+281 RRNVVPPSAVVEDERLS
-296 SRTSRRE
+296 SRTSGRE
-303 EEEEDEHEDQ
+303 EEEDQHQHHED
-313 RNDVSSTLINSES
+313 DVSSTLINSEA
-326 ISTDDCDNF
+326 INTDDCDNF

-349 CLEYILDITIGYPNG
+349 CLEYILDVTIGYPNG

-374 GMRNPCQ
+374 GFRNPCQ

-398 ESLTRWLYAR
+398 ESLTRWLYDR

-423 SFPCNSSSTTT
+423 TFPCGGGSSSATTT
-434 TTTQCGPTVVQQ
+434 TLPTVVQQ
-446 DLLRFLLIHLFFVT
+446 DLLRFLLIHLFFIT

>member
-1 MREREEGRSRANS
+1 M
-14 RKAVVLWP
+14 
-22 AVGIVG
+22 
-28 RGRLSQFHSLVATM
+28 
-42 PSCSGL
+42 
-48 ISEVIKYPRALFRT
+48 IKYPRALFRT

-79 MFLLLPLKKI
+79 MLLLLPLKKI
-89 HEAYYYR
+89 HESYYYK

-190 SGKSNRER
+190 SGKSNRDR
-198 SLLDLKKHLTESFI
+198 SLLELKKHLNDSYI

-257 MKAIVDVLGSPES
+257 MKAIVDVLGSPDS
-270 PSGCRRPEDDE
+270 PCLDDI
-281 RRRMPSAVVEDERLS
+281 RLPSAVVEDELA
-296 SRTSRRE
+296 RTSHQQE
-303 EEEEDEHEDQ
+303 QLDQ
-313 RNDVSSTLINSES
+313 ENQRDDVSSTLINSEA
-326 ISTDDCDNF
+326 INTDDCDNF

-349 CLEYILDITIGYPNG
+349 CLEYILDVTIGYPNG

-369 PNIVH
+369 PNIMH
-374 GMRNPCQ
+374 GLRNPCQ

-388 YRSSEVPRDS
+388 YRSSEIPRDN
-398 ESLTRWLYAR
+398 ESLTRWLYDR

-413 RLLEEFYRTG
+413 QLLEEFYRTG
-423 SFPCNSSSTTT
+423 TFPCGSSATL
-434 TTTQCGPTVVQQ
+434 PTVVQQ

>member
-1 MREREEGRSRANS
+1 MAGQ
-14 RKAVVLWP
+14 
-22 AVGIVG
+22 IVG
-28 RGRLSQFHSLVATM
+28 RSSRESSRINPGVISCLVAATM

-198 SLLDLKKHLTESFI
+198 SLLDLKKHLTESYI

-270 PSGCRRPEDDE
+270 PCDNE
-281 RRRMPSAVVEDERLS
+281 RRTVAVVEDERLS
-296 SRTSRRE
+296 SRTSR
-303 EEEEDEHEDQ
+303 EEEDQHQHQD
-313 RNDVSSTLINSES
+313 DVSSTLINSEA
-326 ISTDDCDNF
+326 INTDDCDNF

-349 CLEYILDITIGYPNG
+349 CLEYILDVTIGYPNG

-374 GMRNPCQ
+374 GFRNPCQ

-398 ESLTRWLYAR
+398 ESLTRWLYDR

-423 SFPCNSSSTTT
+423 TFPCGGGSSSATTT
-434 TTTQCGPTVVQQ
+434 TLPTVVQQ
-446 DLLRFLLIHLFFVT
+446 DLLRFLLIHLFFIT

>member
-1 MREREEGRSRANS
+1 MAGQ
-14 RKAVVLWP
+14 
-22 AVGIVG
+22 IVG
-28 RGRLSQFHSLVATM
+28 RFARILQNQPRVISCLVAANM

-198 SLLDLKKHLTESFI
+198 SLLDLKKHLTESYI

-270 PSGCRRPEDDE
+270 PCDNE
-281 RRRMPSAVVEDERLS
+281 RRTVVPPSAVVEDERLS
-296 SRTSRRE
+296 SRTSR
-303 EEEEDEHEDQ
+303 EEEEDQHQHQED
-313 RNDVSSTLINSES
+313 DVSSTLINSEA
-326 ISTDDCDNF
+326 INTDDCDNF

-349 CLEYILDITIGYPNG
+349 CLEYILDVTIGYPNG

-374 GMRNPCQ
+374 GFRNPCQ

-398 ESLTRWLYAR
+398 ESLTRWLYDR

-423 SFPCNSSSTTT
+423 TFPCGGGSSSATTT
-434 TTTQCGPTVVQQ
+434 TLPTVVQQ
-446 DLLRFLLIHLFFVT
+446 DLLRFLLIHLFFIT

>member
-1 MREREEGRSRANS
+1 MAGQ
-14 RKAVVLWP
+14 
-22 AVGIVG
+22 IVG
-28 RGRLSQFHSLVATM
+28 RFARILQNQPRVISCLVAANM

-198 SLLDLKKHLTESFI
+198 SLLDLKKHLTESYI

-270 PSGCRRPEDDE
+270 PCDNE
-281 RRRMPSAVVEDERLS
+281 RRTVVTPSAVVEDERLS
-296 SRTSRRE
+296 SRTSR
-303 EEEEDEHEDQ
+303 EEEDQHLHQD
-313 RNDVSSTLINSES
+313 DVSSTLINSEA
-326 ISTDDCDNF
+326 INTDDCDNF

-349 CLEYILDITIGYPNG
+349 CLEYILDVTIGYPNG

-374 GMRNPCQ
+374 GFRNPCQ

-398 ESLTRWLYAR
+398 ESLTRWLYDR

-423 SFPCNSSSTTT
+423 TFPCGGGSSSATTT
-434 TTTQCGPTVVQQ
+434 TLPTVVQQ
-446 DLLRFLLIHLFFVT
+446 DLLRFLLIHLFFIT

>member
-1 MREREEGRSRANS
+1 M
-14 RKAVVLWP
+14 P
-22 AVGIVG
+22 A
-28 RGRLSQFHSLVATM
+28 
-42 PSCSGL
+42 SCGL
-48 ISEVIKYPRALFRT
+48 IDAIKYPRAVFRT
-62 VFVIVNNIYCV
+62 VFVIVNNIYCI

-89 HEAYYYR
+89 QESCYYK
-96 IEGVLFH
+96 IEGILFH
-103 WLLANVTMWSYTA
+103 WLLANVAMWSTTA
-116 GYDLVEMGDDITPAL
+116 GYDLVEMGDDISPVL

-152 TFNVKKGVLPNIMW
+152 AFNAKKNVLPNIMW
-166 IMDRLFKYTNFG
+166 IMDRMFKYTNFG
-178 AVSLIHQDFFIA
+178 AVSLFHQDFFIA
-190 SGKSNRER
+190 SGKSNREK
-198 SLLDLKKHLTESFI
+198 SLLELKRHLKESYI
-212 PRERKW
+212 PRARKW

-241 NNLPVLNNVTV
+241 NNLPVLHNVTV

-257 MKAIVDVLGSPES
+257 MKTIIDVLGSPDS
-270 PSGCRRPEDDE
+270 PC
-281 RRRMPSAVVEDERLS
+281 
-296 SRTSRRE
+296 RE
-303 EEEEDEHEDQ
+303 ENQLTNSNYVDNTIATVVDESNQCLMDGMINTEEQQQQQQPKE
-313 RNDVSSTLINSES
+313 NNLINNSSSTIINSEA
-326 ISTDDCDNF
+326 ISTDDCDSF
-335 KDSPFTKLNGKLSD
+335 KDSPLTKLNGKLNH

-374 GMRNPCQ
+374 GLRNPCQ

-398 ESLTRWLYAR
+398 ESLTQWLYDR
-408 FFEKE
+408 FIEKE
-413 RLLEEFYRTG
+413 KLLEEFYRTG
-423 SFPCNSSSTTT
+423 RFP
-434 TTTQCGPTVVQQ
+434 CGPTSMLPTVIQQ
-446 DLLRFLLIHLFFVT
+446 DLLRYLLIHMFFIT
-460 STYVHYQ
+460 SSYVHYQ

-482 LLSNS
+482 LLNDS

>member
-1 MREREEGRSRANS
+1 
-14 RKAVVLWP
+14 
-22 AVGIVG
+22 
-28 RGRLSQFHSLVATM
+28 M

-48 ISEVIKYPRALFRT
+48 IEVIKYPRALFRT

-73 PTYLIW
+73 PTYLVW

-89 HEAYYYR
+89 NESCYYK
-96 IEGVLFH
+96 IEGILFH
-103 WLLANVTMWSYTA
+103 WLLANVSMWSSSA
-116 GYDLVEMGDDITPAL
+116 GYDLVELGDDISPAM

-152 TFNVKKGVLPNIMW
+152 AFNVKKGVLPNIMW
-166 IMDRLFKYTNFG
+166 IMDRMFKYTNFG
-178 AVSLIHQDFFIA
+178 AVSLLHQDFFIA
-190 SGKSNRER
+190 SGKSNREK
-198 SLLDLKKHLTESFI
+198 SLLELKSHLRKSYI
-212 PRERKW
+212 PRQRKW
-218 MVLFPE
+218 MMLFPE

-241 NNLPVLNNVTV
+241 NNLPTLNHVTV

-257 MKAIVDVLGSPES
+257 MKTIVDVLGSLDS
-270 PSGCRRPEDDE
+270 PC
-281 RRRMPSAVVEDERLS
+281 L
-296 SRTSRRE
+296 
-303 EEEEDEHEDQ
+303 EEDKIMNNSGYVDNTMSIVTDGFDSSLINVDHQ
-313 RNDVSSTLINSES
+313 QQQQQQHQPKQYDVTNNSSSTIINSEA
-326 ISTDDCDNF
+326 INTDDCDSF
-335 KDSPFTKLNGKLSD
+335 KDSPLTKLNGKMND

-374 GMRNPCQ
+374 GLRNPCQ

-398 ESLTRWLYAR
+398 ESLTQWLYDR
-408 FFEKE
+408 FIEKE
-413 RLLEEFYRTG
+413 KLLDEFYRTG
-423 SFPCNSSSTTT
+423 MFPCGSSSML
-434 TTTQCGPTVVQQ
+434 PTVIQQ
-446 DLLRFLLIHLFFVT
+446 DLLRFLLIHLFFIT

-482 LLSNS
+482 LLNDS